1 MLLHYSR
8 SKCLDLERNK
18 GFAGDSRFK
27 SQLRYFEGSASMHY
41 FREMFSLFPES
52 FRPERRKGFKAYD
65 GTNNIFNLAY
75 EMLSWKVHRA
85 LIKAKLEPYL
95 GFLHSVQYGKPSLV
109 CDFMER
115 YRYLVDDFLIDYCRN
130 LRPND
135 FIVKPEN
142 IGRKKLGKREYLNN
156 KQARHL
162 ITRMDIL
169 FESNVEIPRIRVG
182 KRQIVETLISEE
194 AQLLAKFLRN
204 ELNVWIPRMAFHDL
218 EGKIDYR
225 KYS

>member
-1 MLLHYSR
+1 
-8 SKCLDLERNK
+8 
-18 GFAGDSRFK
+18 
-27 SQLRYFEGSASMHY
+27 
-41 FREMFSLFPES
+41 
-52 FRPERRKGFKAYD
+52 
-65 GTNNIFNLAY
+65 
-75 EMLSWKVHRA
+75 
-85 LIKAKLEPYL
+85 
-95 GFLHSVQYGKPSLV
+95 
-109 CDFMER
+109 MEL